1 MIGLIVE
8 LLTASML
15 PVALV
20 LSYIYVAAMKGLIE
34 KGKNKNLTLFL
45 GVILLWIAAVMG
57 PITFV
62 GAFLVSIAFILL
74 SWVSDVKRLLRVQ
87 RLFKKLRLVRE
98 EFRRG
103 CTTTMGC
110 LLRFVALW
118 PALASIAVSTYV
130 VVAPIV
136 MFIVGYLLK
145 PRSSFKG
152 RLEPLNN
159 IIALGVVL
167 VAWFY
172 AITNTIK
179 NVLLPRWLLLQN
191 YALSGEVSKMPI
203 TARLLAKYLG
213 REAAYIYLALLIAL
227 ALYTVVRIHQV
238 IPKSNVKYSVV
249 LIAPFLGYAVASNK
263 LGEPITSVAYALGIT
278 LSVFVAPRFRAF
290 EKGGSKLIERAFRV
304 MDVVAKRLLDFDV
317 PMGPLRRLLT

>member
-8 LLTASML
+8 LLTTSML
-15 PVALV
+15 PVALI
-20 LSYIYVAAMKGLIE
+20 LSYVYIAALKGLVE

-45 GVILLWIAAVMG
+45 SIILLWIAAIMG
-57 PITFV
+57 PITFIA
-62 GAFLVSIAFILL
+62 AFLVSLAFILL
-74 SWVSDVKRLLRVQ
+74 SWVSDVKRLLYLQRVI
-87 RLFKKLRLVRE
+87 KKLKLARV

-103 CTTTMGC
+103 CKTTLGC

-130 VVAPIV
+130 IVAPIV
-136 MFIVGYLLK
+136 MFVVGYLLK

-159 IIALGVVL
+159 IVALGVVL

-179 NVLLPRWLLLQN
+179 NILMPKWLLLQN
-191 YALSGEVSKMPI
+191 YALNGEVNKMPI
-203 TARLLAKYLG
+203 TARILAKYLG
-213 REAAYIYLALLIAL
+213 KEAAYIYLALLIAL

-238 IPKSNVKYSVV
+238 IPKSDVRYSVV

-263 LGEPITSVAYALGIT
+263 LGEPITSVAYALGVT
-278 LSVFVAPRFRAF
+278 LSVFIAPRFRTF
-290 EKGGSKLIERAFRV
+290 ERGGSKLIERTFSA
-304 MDVVAKRLLDFDV
+304 MEIVAIRLLDFEV